1 MRQGCEVARKVS
13 GRVVRPA
20 KAGAFG
26 GKLRGRPTRVKARSP
41 VARMAGRSESERLKP
56 IDTPIVRMGAS
67 HQAVTKVNVEVAS
80 KVRDPGGRAR
90 DRDGEGSTRRRNLA
104 DTTLSSGGVE
114 ATA

>member
-1 MRQGCEVARKVS
+1 VRWKLSRT
-13 GRVVRPA
+13 VVRPA

-56 IDTPIVRMGAS
+56 IDMPIVRMGAS
-67 HQAVTKVNVEVAS
+67 HQAVTKVNAEVAS

-90 DRDGEGSTRRRNLA
+90 NCEGEGSTRRRNLA